1 MAPANY
7 EEEEKNSS
15 EEVQIVVFKLGDE
28 EHAFEIHKVRE
39 IIRMPSITPV
49 PRTPAVIKGII
60 NVRGKIVVVVD
71 LKERFN
77 LGRDEDG
84 THIILVETGGRML
97 GVIVDDISHVL
108 RVDSNH
114 VKEPPDIITKKIHAD
129 YIHGIVILEDQDSFI
144 ILLDVDELFSEAEW
158 EGFTL
163 AEDHARN
170 KGVKDL
176 KESDESK
183 PKKNIKPEAVKET
196 VEPKAVKKEVKK
208 KKSGGKRKK
217 STRKK

>member
-1 MAPANY
+1 MALANY
-7 EEEEKNSS
+7 ETDEKKSG

-39 IIRMPSITPV
+39 IIRMSSITPV

-108 RVDSNH
+108 RVDSDH
-114 VKEPPDIITKKIHAD
+114 IKEPPDIITKNIHAD
-129 YIHGIVILEDQDSFI
+129 YIHGIVILEDQERFI
-144 ILLDVDELFSEAEW
+144 ILLDVDELFSEEEW
-158 EGFTL
+158 GGL
-163 AEDHARN
+163 IVAEDHGKTA
-170 KGVKDL
+170 GVKDL
-176 KESDESK
+176 TESEAV
-183 PKKNIKPEAVKET
+183 KKAVKPEAVKKAVKPEA
-196 VEPKAVKKEVKK
+196 VKKAVKKKR
-208 KKSGGKRKK
+208 SGGKSKK
-217 STRKK
+217 STPKK